1 MRLTE
6 AWQSTGQR
14 LTWSSLLIQYAHGQN
29 SAVRRLRAVS
39 AFPSGIL
46 PRLRK
51 TAFSA
56 NVSARPRLQHRTC
69 SPPSFCNSPL
79 AVPFSDDQLIKSCAA
94 DRFSLFIR
102 HLSRR
107 PVQLTE
113 KVRRRQNTGCI
124 GKNPSGKPSS
134 KAMYPL
140 PGLSAPLS
148 KTSVLQKYREKDL
161 FRYSGQTEPRLIFDS
176 DFHTGSQKTH

>member
-1 MRLTE
+1 MDRILL
-6 AWQSTGQR
+6 SGVYGQYPHFR
-14 LTWSSLLIQYAHGQN
+14 PES
-29 SAVRRLRAVS
+29 
-39 AFPSGIL
+39 FPC
-46 PRLRK
+46 LRK

-79 AVPFSDDQLIKSCAA
+79 AVPFSDDQIIKSCAA

-148 KTSVLQKYREKDL
+148 KTSVLQKN
-161 FRYSGQTEPRLIFDS
+161 
-176 DFHTGSQKTH
+176 TGRRISFGTPARQIPG